1 MIGRLGHYSK
11 GAHIK
16 SQIEGEWPSG
26 LNVPQ
31 AQFRAKGVK
40 GLRIGWLKQ

>member
-1 MIGRLGHYSK
+1 MIVIREDVKDKSK

-16 SQIEGEWPSG
+16 SQIEGEWLSG

-31 AQFRAKGVK
+31 A
-40 GLRIGWLKQ
+40 